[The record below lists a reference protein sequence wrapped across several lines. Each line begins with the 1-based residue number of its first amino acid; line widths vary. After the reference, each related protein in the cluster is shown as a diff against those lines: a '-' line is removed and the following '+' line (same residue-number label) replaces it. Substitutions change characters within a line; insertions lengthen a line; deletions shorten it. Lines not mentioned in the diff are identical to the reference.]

1 MRRTIF
7 LGLGLIAAGFPG
19 LAQDPEAGAETYATF
34 CAACHGETAR
44 GDGPVADLLTVPAT
58 DLTRLAELNGGSFP
72 LIEVIYR
79 IDGRAPIKAH
89 GSPMPPFGGM
99 FEGEDATMKT
109 EAGQPVLTSRSI
121 VDLVAYLQSVQG

>member
-44 GDGPVADLLTVPAT
+44 GDGPVADLLTVPA
-58 DLTRLAELNGGSFP
+58 P